1 MKPEKGAQVEES
13 QGREARQEEE
23 ERRASGAAQHSEVGA
38 GVKKEESLLIFVKSS
53 QETCLKEVMKT

>member
-1 MKPEKGAQVEES
+1 MKPEKGAQVQES

-23 ERRASGAAQHSEVGA
+23 RQASGAAQHSEVGA

>member
-23 ERRASGAAQHSEVGA
+23 RRASRAAQHSEVGA